1 MRLDKYLSYALSLSR
16 RDSRELINLGRIRV
30 NEHKIYKKDFC
41 IDEYHDQIFLDD
53 ELLTY
58 HKFVYLMMNKPQ
70 GYLSATKDDKLPT
83 VLDLI
88 AEYKKH
94 NLFIVGRLDIDTEGF
109 LLLTNDGKFAYN
121 ITKPSNN
128 VGKMYYLEIDGEF
141 TKNDILLCQEGLMIK
156 DGKGR
161 FLKTKPGEL
170 KIIKQSKAYLTIYE
184 GKYHQVKQMC
194 NQLGKPL
201 LYLRR
206 ERIGTINLDSNLQL
220 GEYRLLTNQEIEEFK
235 KQFT

>member
-1 MRLDKYLSYALSLSR
+1 
-16 RDSRELINLGRIRV
+16 
-30 NEHKIYKKDFC
+30 
-41 IDEYHDQIFLDD
+41 
-53 ELLTY
+53 
-58 HKFVYLMMNKPQ
+58 
-70 GYLSATKDDKLPT
+70 
-83 VLDLI
+83 
-88 AEYKKH
+88 
-94 NLFIVGRLDIDTEGF
+94 
-109 LLLTNDGKFAYN
+109 
-121 ITKPSNN
+121 
-128 VGKMYYLEIDGEF
+128 KMYYLEIDGEF